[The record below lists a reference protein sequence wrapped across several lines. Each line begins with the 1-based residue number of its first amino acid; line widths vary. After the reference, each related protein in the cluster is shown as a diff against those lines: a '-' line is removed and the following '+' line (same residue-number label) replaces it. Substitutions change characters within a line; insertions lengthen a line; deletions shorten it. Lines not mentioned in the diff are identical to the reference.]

1 MTEPSRPISS
11 FDPEVFW
18 ALHKQKIVLSAALG
32 ILILVCGSAYVG
44 LQYVQSQQAEKAYSA
59 AESIEAWR
67 TLIRQFPDSVAAGNS
82 YLRIAA
88 KLAQDGKYPESDTNY
103 ETFIRQFPKHPL
115 LANGYMGLAINA
127 EQERNPDK
135 ALEYYRKIVT
145 LFGTS
150 FQAPMALY
158 HEARIAAQKGQ
169 LKEAQALYESII
181 QRFPES
187 TAAGIASREAGIL
200 ADKLSAQQKPA
211 PVAKLGASAT
221 PSGSGSGTPATGASA
236 TPTGSGSAI
245 PGTGA
250 SSATPSGSASPT
262 ENTSSKP
269 EP

>member
-18 ALHKQKIVLSAALG
+18 ALHKQKIVLSAAFG

-44 LQYVQSQQAEKAYSA
+44 LQYVQTQQAEKAYSA

-67 TLIRQFPDSVAAGNS
+67 TLIRQFPNSVAAGNS

-115 LANGYMGLAINA
+115 VANGYMGLAINA
-127 EQERNPDK
+127 EQEGNPDK
-135 ALEYYRKIVT
+135 ALEYYRKIAT

-158 HEARIAAQKGQ
+158 HEARITAQKGQ
-169 LKEAQALYESII
+169 LKEAQALYESIVR
-181 QRFPES
+181 RFPES
-187 TAAGIASREAGIL
+187 TAAGIASREAGSL

-221 PSGSGSGTPATGASA
+221 P
-236 TPTGSGSAI
+236 TGSGSAI
-245 PGTGA
+245 PATGA

>member
-32 ILILVCGSAYVG
+32 LLILVCGSAYVG
-44 LQYVQSQQAEKAYSA
+44 LQYVQTQQAQKAYSA
-59 AESIEAWR
+59 AGSIEAWQ
-67 TLIRQFPDSVAAGNS
+67 TLIRQFPNSVAAGNS

-103 ETFIRQFPKHPL
+103 ETFVRQFPKHPL
-115 LANGYMGLAINA
+115 VANGYMGLAINA

-135 ALEYYRKIVT
+135 ALEYYRKIAT

-158 HEARIAAQKGQ
+158 HEARITAEKGQ
-169 LKEAQALYESII
+169 LKEAQALYESIV

-187 TAAGIASREAGIL
+187 TAAGIASREAESL
-200 ADKLSAQQKPA
+200 ADRLSAQQKPA
-211 PVAKLGASAT
+211 PVAPAPIAKPVTSAT
-221 PSGSGSGTPATGASA
+221 PAGSATPATGASA
-236 TPTGSGSAI
+236 VTS
-245 PGTGA
+245 
-250 SSATPSGSASPT
+250 SGSASPA
-262 ENTSSKP
+262 ESAPSKP